1 VRRHRSTPRKKLIAA
16 AAVLGGLLLTAAAA
30 AGGWVLSVASDAP
43 NPADLKQ
50 IDKGQN
56 SVIYAGDGSRLGL
69 IDSDEIRT
77 PVALKFVPQ
86 SLRNATI
93 AIEDERF
100 YKHNGID
107 VVGGFRALVKN
118 IEQGGI
124 SEGASTIT
132 MQLMRNLYI
141 TNPKRDYKRKIFEA
155 KMALDYE
162 QDHSKDEI
170 LGKYLNTAPYGTN
183 QGRTAIG
190 VKAAARVY
198 FSKDVRKLTLPQ
210 AALLAGL
217 PQAPTDYNPIQ
228 NPQGA
233 KSRRNEVLNSMS
245 RLGYITEA
253 RAAQAKKSGLQLD
266 PAEGMFD
273 RREPFLF
280 DYVETEL
287 IRKYGVTTVR
297 NGGLKVYTTVQP
309 AMQAAGLAA
318 IDSVLYAGGPSGALV
333 AVNPRNGDV
342 EAMVSSSSYSDSKF
356 NLAAQ
361 GKRQPGSTFKTFTL
375 ATAINEGIDPNTTY
389 YESKPLSIDDPV
401 YGHWDVSTYS
411 DSYSGT
417 ISVAEATQQSDN
429 SVFAQ
434 LALDVGPDKVAEMAK
449 ALGVKTKL
457 DGYPAET
464 LGGLTIGVSPLEMAG
479 AYATLAAGGVRR
491 DPSAIKKVVF
501 PNGDVD
507 RPGRSKPKR
516 VMSEAAAYEV
526 TKVLHSNMTGG
537 TGTNAY
543 TGCGG
548 QAGKTGTTDNFTDAW
563 FVGYQANLAAASWVG
578 YPESNNISTG
588 ISGSGEPSSIWHNFF
603 ANAAVPCEEFPVPD
617 ESMQWGSFS
626 GGYTVAPGTE
636 SDYGPQ
642 SDDDEDGDD
651 SSTEAEDDTDNP
663 DQYAPGVG
671 QDPAGTGGGTGG
683 TGGGTG
689 GGGGGT
695 GGGDAGGVSPG

>member
-1 VRRHRSTPRKKLIAA
+1 MRKHRGSPRKKVIAA

-30 AGGWVLSVASDAP
+30 AGGWVISIASDAP
-43 NPADLKQ
+43 DPADLKQ
-50 IDKGQN
+50 INKGQN

-69 IDSDEIRT
+69 IDSDEVRT
-77 PVALKFVPQ
+77 PVKLKFVPQ
-86 SLRNATI
+86 SLRNATV
-93 AIEDERF
+93 AIEDERY
-100 YKHNGID
+100 YKHNGVD
-107 VVGGFRALVKN
+107 VEGVFRAAVKN
-118 IEQGGI
+118 FEQGGI
-124 SEGASTIT
+124 TEGASTIT

-141 TNPKRDYKRKIFEA
+141 TNPKRDYERKIAEA

-162 QDHSKDEI
+162 REHSKEDI
-170 LGKYLNTAPYGTN
+170 LEKYLNTAPYGTN

-198 FSKDVRKLTLPQ
+198 FSKDVSKLTLPQ
-210 AALLAGL
+210 SALLAGL
-217 PQAPTDYNPIQ
+217 PQAPTDYNPMQ

-233 KSRRNEVLNSMS
+233 KSRRNEVLNSMA
-245 RLGYITEA
+245 RLGYITDQ
-253 RAAQAKKSGLQLD
+253 RAAKAKESGLQLD
-266 PAEGMFD
+266 PAENMFD
-273 RREPFLF
+273 REEPFLF
-280 DYVETEL
+280 DYVEAEL
-287 IRKYGVTTVR
+287 IRKYGVPTVR
-297 NGGLKVYTTVQP
+297 NGGLKVYTTVEP
-309 AMQAAGLAA
+309 AMQNAGLAA
-318 IDSVLYAGGPSGALV
+318 INSSVYPGGPSGALV
-333 AVNPRNGDV
+333 AVDPRNGDV

-361 GKRQPGSTFKTFTL
+361 GRRQPGSTFKTFTL
-375 ATAINEGIDPNTTY
+375 AAAINEGINPNSTY
-389 YESKPLSIDDPV
+389 YVSKPLSINDPV
-401 YGHWDVSTYS
+401 YGPWSVSTY
-411 DSYSGT
+411 DNSYRGT
-417 ISVAEATQQSDN
+417 MSVAAATQASDN

-507 RPGRSKPKR
+507 HPGRAKPKR

-543 TGCGG
+543 TGCAG
-548 QAGKTGTTDNFTDAW
+548 QSGKTGTTDNFTDAW
-563 FVGYQANLAAASWVG
+563 FVGYQPNLSVASWVG
-578 YPESNNISTG
+578 YPESNTISTG

-603 ANAAVPCEEFPVPD
+603 VNAGIECEDFPAPAEPMV
-617 ESMQWGSFS
+617 WGSFS
-626 GGYTVAPGTE
+626 GSYTVAPGTK
-636 SDYGPQ
+636 SDYGP
-642 SDDDEDGDD
+642 DADDEDGDD
-651 SSTEAEDDTDNP
+651 ESTDDSTDEGTEDDTSNP

-671 QDPAGTGGGTGG
+671 QEPA
-683 TGGGTG
+683 GTG
-689 GGGGGT
+689 GGGGG
-695 GGGDAGGVSPG
+695 GGDDTGGVSPPG

>member
-1 VRRHRSTPRKKLIAA
+1 MTRRQKRVRRHRSTPRKKLIAVG
-16 AAVLGGLLLTAAAA
+16 AVIGGLLLTAAVA

-43 NPADLKQ
+43 DPADLKQ

-56 SVIYAGDGSRLGL
+56 SVIYAGDGSRLGM
-69 IDSDEIRT
+69 IDSDEVRT
-77 PVALKFVPQ
+77 PVKLDVVPKYLQ
-86 SLRNATI
+86 DATI

-107 VVGGFRALVKN
+107 VEGGIRALVKN
-118 IEQGGI
+118 ITEGGI
-124 SEGASTIT
+124 TEGASTIT

-141 TNPKRDYKRKIFEA
+141 TNPKRDYERKIAEA

-162 QDHSKDEI
+162 KEHSKEEI

-190 VKAAARVY
+190 AKAAARVY
-198 FSKDVRKLTLPQ
+198 FSKDVSKLTLPQ
-210 AALLAGL
+210 SALLAGL
-217 PQAPTDYNPIQ
+217 PQAPTDYNPIH

-233 KSRRNEVLNSMS
+233 KSRRNEVISSMA
-245 RLGYITEA
+245 RLGYITQE
-253 RAAQAKKSGLQLD
+253 RADQAKQSGLQLD
-266 PAEGMFD
+266 PAEDMFD

-297 NGGLKVYTTVQP
+297 NGGLRVYTTVQP
-309 AMQAAGLAA
+309 AMQDAGLAA
-318 IDSVLYAGGPSGALV
+318 INSSVYAGGPSGALV
-333 AVNPRNGDV
+333 AVEPGTGNV

-375 ATAINEGIDPNTTY
+375 AAAINEGINPNTTY
-389 YESKPLSIDDPV
+389 YESKPLSINDPV
-401 YGHWDVSTYS
+401 YGEWNVSTYS
-411 DSYSGT
+411 NSYSGT

-434 LALDVGPDKVAEMAK
+434 LALDIGPEKVAAMAK

-491 DPSAIKKVVF
+491 DPTAIKKVVF

-563 FVGYQANLAAASWVG
+563 FVGYQPNLAAASWVG

-603 ANAAVPCEEFPVPD
+603 VNAAVPCEDFPAPA
-617 ESMQWGSFS
+617 EPMSWGSFS
-626 GGYTVAPGTE
+626 GSYTVSPGTK
-636 SDYGPQ
+636 SDYGPDSED
-642 SDDDEDGDD
+642 SDDGDD
-651 SSTEAEDDTDNP
+651 DSADDGATEDDTDNP

-671 QDPAGTGGGTGG
+671 QEPA
-683 TGGGTG
+683 GTG
-689 GGGGGT
+689 GGGGGDDT
-695 GGGDAGGVSPG
+695 GGVSPPG